1 MMSDI
6 SNGEAMWGRM
16 SVLRRGLNRPQS
28 VCTKD
33 QKVEIEKRGRMD

>member
-16 SVLRRGLNRPQS
+16 SVLRRGLNRPQVS
-28 VCTKD
+28 ALRT
-33 QKVEIEKRGRMD
+33 RRWR